1 MIIINFVKKNPIK
14 RAVKTTYKNYQYWTF
29 LTLEE
34 NDNILHI
41 NDKIKVSIQRYS
53 WRLAI
58 AILSWTFSLLF
69 PVTYG
74 L

>member
-53 WRLAI
+53 
-58 AILSWTFSLLF
+58 
-69 PVTYG
+69 
-74 L
+74 